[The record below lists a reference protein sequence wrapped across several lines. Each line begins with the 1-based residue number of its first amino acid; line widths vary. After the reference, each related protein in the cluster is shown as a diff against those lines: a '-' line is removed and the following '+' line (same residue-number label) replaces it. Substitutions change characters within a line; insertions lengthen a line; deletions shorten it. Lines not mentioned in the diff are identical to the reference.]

1 MDEDT
6 KLVLDAWRVLLVEN
20 AQLQRRVD
28 ALENQQAG
36 DLELGYTYV
45 RERNCIDDSFTDW
58 RRVGRGRRRDPDS
71 SD

>member
-6 KLVLDAWRVLLVEN
+6 KLVLDAWRGLLVEN

-28 ALENQQAG
+28 TLER
-36 DLELGYTYV
+36 ELGYTYV
-45 RERNCIDDSFTDW
+45 RERVRIDDSFTDW
-58 RRVGRGRRRDPDS
+58 RRVGRGRRRDRDS

>member
-20 AQLQRRVD
+20 DMLRQRIIK
-28 ALENQQAG
+28 LER
-36 DLELGYTYV
+36 EV
-45 RERNCIDDSFTDW
+45 RDVTKCIDVGGDSVPW
-58 RRVGRGRRRDPDS
+58 RRVGLGRRGNADS